1 MFDTLCCFRYLCCF
15 KYTSICFERILET
28 LLNHDQFQSLRRFKM
43 FAMFNA
49 LESTNAFHTELCFS
63 VQFRITTSAAYF
75 ALNHN
80 RLIFIQ
86 MINYIGNNQS
96 DSNKLRF
103 TLDFILSIFFFNF
116 IYFSSI
122 IYFSEATHMYFKLNV
137 LFVSD

>member
-28 LLNHDQFQSLRRFKM
+28 LLNRDEFQSLRRFKM

-63 VQFRITTSAAYF
+63 VLVSDYYFCRIFCVKS
-75 ALNHN
+75 HN

-96 DSNKLRF
+96 DSNKFHSRF
-103 TLDFILSIFFFNF
+103 YSFDFFLQLFIFLKLLICILN
-116 IYFSSI
+116 
-122 IYFSEATHMYFKLNV
+122 
-137 LFVSD
+137 